1 MGLPL
6 HATGFAALNP
16 CLLLISHGKIYSNAK
31 APHGNYLQTLQP
43 LVDFAAQIPTME
55 KRLLPFPQFIKL
67 KILVLQTI
75 SHSVI
80 Q

>member
-1 MGLPL
+1 MLP
-6 HATGFAALNP
+6 GFAVLNP
-16 CLLLISHGKIYSNAK
+16 CLLLIVHGKIYSKEK

-43 LVDFAAQIPTME
+43 LVDFAGQIPTME

-67 KILVLQTI
+67 KRLILQTI
-75 SHSVI
+75 YHSVI